1 MKSQLVPN
9 SSIPLKLMETVT
21 LNWRHKVSA
30 KETQMRGIILREV
43 NNACMWPRPR
53 LIVWLQEVSLAE
65 VPPYRKVSIFY
76 SMV

>member
-30 KETQMRGIILREV
+30 KETQMGGIILREI

-53 LIVWLQEVSLAE
+53 QIVWLQEVSFAQ
-65 VPPYRKVSIFY
+65 VPPYRKVNIFY
-76 SMV
+76 WMV